1 MAASAEVPLP
11 QRVLPLKPEATLIA
25 VSYPAE
31 TPEVFAQPYLRT
43 ASISTVSVLALTSL
57 MVGQSVQHS
66 AGLPIGLT
74 VAGLHDAYQFRLQP
88 PQPRDPI
95 TDFDNSIFCDAV
107 RVAVGSMGRLLQR
120 DQFGDGVQVK
130 AQLPGVGDKRQP
142 VQLGIAV
149 AALPPHPC
157 GRDQAKGPAPHSSG
171 SSSP

>member
-43 ASISTVSVLALTSL
+43 ASISTVSVLAPTSL
-57 MVGQSVQHS
+57 MVGQSVQYS

-74 VAGLHDAYQFRLQP
+74 VAGLHDAYQFGFQP

-120 DQFGDGVQVK
+120 DQFGNGVQVK

-149 AALPPHPC
+149 AALPPSVRA
-157 GRDQAKGPAPHSSG
+157 GSG
-171 SSSP
+171 KRPRPS

>member
-95 TDFDNSIFCDAV
+95 TDFDNPILRDAV
-107 RVAVGSMGRLLQR
+107 RVAMGSVGCLLQR
-120 DQFGDGVQVK
+120 DQFGDGVEVETK
-130 AQLPGVGDKRQP
+130 LPGMGDK
-142 VQLGIAV
+142 
-149 AALPPHPC
+149 
-157 GRDQAKGPAPHSSG
+157 
-171 SSSP
+171 